1 MGEKIVQS
9 HAQRKFMLFGGQHS
23 LTAKALSLAVLAL
36 LFAAWASG
44 QTPQSDCAKQS
55 AAAHYTPIKSI
66 DFSSKHNIMIKSQD
80 GTLTP
85 MDVPYYRSKLIA
97 PGTWQIESDGDYS
110 YLLEGDSEALAID
123 TGYGAGNIR
132 EYLQTLTSKPLRFVA
147 NTHDHFDHTANDAY
161 FDCAYMSAETAKKAT
176 IPFQSFDGVNFPRD
190 YPKVI
195 VGDGYKI
202 QLGNREVDVFIIPNH
217 TAGGTAYLDK
227 RERIMFSGD
236 EIFQGNITISA
247 TGSVAQYE
255 RNMSKLEAHRS
266 EFDRLATGGF
276 GVIDATWVDK
286 FLANT
291 QYILAGHE
299 GEPATPQQRRPA
311 PPSDP
316 SAPLTYNRRFPR
328 PGDSAERNSN
338 PSGPNQPGPPQANE
352 NLRKMTYDGCGI
364 TYDIRHIQG

>member
-1 MGEKIVQS
+1 
-9 HAQRKFMLFGGQHS
+9 MLFGGQHS
-23 LTAKALSLAVLAL
+23 LKAEALSLAFLTL
-36 LFAAWASG
+36 LFAGWASG
-44 QTPQSDCAKQS
+44 QTSQSDCAKQS

-66 DFSSKHNIMIKSQD
+66 DFSSKHNVMIRSED

-132 EYLQTLTSKPLRFVA
+132 AYLQTLTSKPLRFVA

-176 IPFQSFDGVNFPRD
+176 IPFQSLDGVHFPRD

-227 RERIMFSGD
+227 RERILFSGD
-236 EIFQGNITISA
+236 EIFPGNITISA

-255 RNMSKLEAHRS
+255 RNMSKLEAQRS

-291 QYILAGHE
+291 QYILANHE
-299 GEPATPQQRRPA
+299 GEPATPQERRRP
-311 PPSDP
+311 PSSDP
-316 SAPLTYNRRFPR
+316 SAPLIYNRRFPR

-338 PSGPNQPGPPQANE
+338 QSGPNQPGPKQAND
-352 NLRKMTYDGCGI
+352 NLRKMTYDGCSV
-364 TYDIRHIQG
+364 TYDIRHVQN